1 MSSCLKR
8 ARSACAGVR
17 TAALL
22 ASGVCGL
29 GAVGG
34 CSYDQP
40 QAAPTPPAMDIDPA
54 MQRRDWERSVAW
66 YPNGDTVA
74 GVNRF
79 PLRSYGD
86 NHGDADYTN
95 AGIDLLASLGQT
107 VALPFTYLF
116 VPPFEAQVFGDQ
128 TIPATHTAM
137 PFMRPVVDTP
147 EGPKTVARAEELERL
162 ESPEPLPK
170 PEPERQ
176 PSRDPRRGPQGPG
189 DSDFMSSPP
198 SPAREWE

>member
-1 MSSCLKR
+1 MSSCLKGLR
-8 ARSACAGVR
+8 
-17 TAALL
+17 AALL
-22 ASGVCGL
+22 ALAVCG
-29 GAVGG
+29 GAGFVGG
-34 CSYDQP
+34 GCAQQKP
-40 QAAPTPPAMDIDPA
+40 AAPPVQPMEIDAA

-95 AGIDLLASLGQT
+95 AGLDLLASLGQT

>member
-1 MSSCLKR
+1 MSSCLKGLR
-8 ARSACAGVR
+8 A
-17 TAALL
+17 TLL
-22 ASGVCGL
+22 ALAACG
-29 GAVGG
+29 GAGFVVGG
-34 CSYDQP
+34 CAQ
-40 QAAPTPPAMDIDPA
+40 QKAAAPPAQPMEIDAA

-79 PLRSYGD
+79 PLRSYGE

-137 PFMRPVVDTP
+137 PYMRPVVNTP

>member
-1 MSSCLKR
+1 MSSCLKGLR
-8 ARSACAGVR
+8 
-17 TAALL
+17 AALL
-22 ASGVCGL
+22 ALAVCG
-29 GAVGG
+29 GAGFVVAGAG
-34 CSYDQP
+34 CAQ
-40 QAAPTPPAMDIDPA
+40 QKAAAPPAQPMEIDAA

-79 PLRSYGD
+79 PLRSYGE
-86 NHGDADYTN
+86 NHGDGDYTN
-95 AGIDLLASLGQT
+95 AGLDLLASLGQT

-137 PFMRPVVDTP
+137 PFMRPVVNTP
-147 EGPKTVARAEELERL
+147 EGPKTVARAEELKRL

-170 PEPERQ
+170 PESERQ